1 MASLLK
7 LSYRYVAQRRAR
19 GEINDRTA
27 EQLESRLR
35 SFALLCDDVRSE
47 RVRRRHVERWLEV
60 PDLSPAYRRSRFSA
74 LKGFCSWCVQ
84 NGHMPKDP
92 TLGIKVPSVPQGL
105 PRARPR
111 EDVAKILAHCP
122 DLRTKVCALLMI
134 QEGLR
139 RAEVANAQVADLCL
153 RAQTLAVRGK
163 GGRGQVT
170 RVVPVSDETARVIR
184 AYWNE
189 IGMAAGPLIR
199 SVKWPDRGVKPQRI
213 GELVTA
219 AMWDAGVKQANGDGC
234 SSHALRHSAAHDLI
248 ESGATV
254 LEVQEF
260 LGHRSISNT
269 MIYLRG
275 HVSPDLRR
283 AAGGRSYL
291 TA

>member
-19 GEINDRTA
+19 GEINDRSA

-35 SFALLCDDVRSE
+35 SFALLCDTRPE

-60 PDLSPAYRRSRFSA
+60 PGLSPAYRRARFSA
-74 LKGFCSWCVQ
+74 LRGFCRWCVL
-84 NGHMPKDP
+84 NGHMPADP
-92 TLGIKVPSVPQGL
+92 TLGIKVPPVPQGL
-105 PRARPR
+105 PRAQPR
-111 EDVAKILAHCP
+111 EHVAKILAACP
-122 DLRTKVCALLMI
+122 DLRTMVCALLMI

-153 RAQTLAVRGK
+153 RAGTLAVRGK
-163 GGRGQVT
+163 GGHGQVT
-170 RVVPVSDETARVIR
+170 RVVPVSEETARVIR
-184 AYWNE
+184 AYLAE
-189 IGMAAGPLIR
+189 VGMTAGPIVR
-199 SVKWPDRGVKPQRI
+199 SVKWPDRGISPSRV

-219 AMWDAGVKQANGDGC
+219 PMWDAGVKRANGDGV
-234 SSHALRHSAAHDLI
+234 SAHALRHSAAHDMI
-248 ESGATV
+248 DAGADV
-254 LEVQEF
+254 LEVQQI

-269 MIYLRG
+269 MVYLRG
-275 HVSPDLRR
+275 HVSPDLRK